1 MKLFIY
7 CCLLLWSLLPQASFA
22 EPWQQ
27 ERMVYQQGLQ
37 AIQNGDMSH
46 YAASRRLLK
55 DYPLLAY
62 FEYHYLSTRFA
73 ELPDKAIAQFL
84 QRHQGTFVAQRLSS
98 AWLSYLGEQGHWAL
112 FDSFY
117 QADSAG
123 NALQCYHLESRLAK
137 NPDAQS
143 VFAQV
148 SLLWLKP
155 YSLPKACDR
164 LLAAWQTQGQLNEE
178 LAWQRFQL
186 SYADGNTRLANY
198 LVRYLSRDKKILA
211 DALFRSKSQHSFWLD
226 YAQEKDIELSSAVM
240 ARLLRSLSSQGF
252 AVEIANIIRSKPAYL
267 HPDDLLEL
275 QQISA
280 WHMARIS
287 GDKASAWLASIQAD
301 EQPGLSEYQLRYAM
315 QDKNWLLYQKL
326 FNRLSQ
332 QVQDND
338 EWLYWYAIAQ
348 QHSTIED
355 SNPYFQSEA
364 IFKRLAT
371 RRSFYGFLSA
381 ERRQQPISLVT
392 EAYIAPEID
401 PQLRKDLAIALEL
414 YHIGDLPSANREW
427 HYVTRHYD
435 DSQWQQAGLVAQQA
449 QWHDKT
455 ILAFAKAKQWQA
467 IDARFP
473 LAWQDLFYKYSRQ
486 NVLEQSW
493 LLAMAR
499 QESGFSTR
507 AQSPVGAMGVLQLM
521 PNTAKRLAK
530 NMQTP
535 YTTQRLFDAD
545 YNIALGSQ
553 YLKNLLQQFDNN
565 YILATAAYNAGPAR
579 VKQWLSQQPL
589 SEDWVHW
596 VATIPYPETRNYVQN
611 ILTYS
616 RIYQS
621 RLGEEESQLSL
632 LLPKSEG

>member
-1 MKLFIY
+1 MKPFVFCYILFWA
-7 CCLLLWSLLPQASFA
+7 LFSQAVLA

-37 AIQNGDMSH
+37 AIQNGDTSH
-46 YAASRRLLK
+46 YAATRRLLK
-55 DYPLLAY
+55 NYPLVAY
-62 FEYHYLSTRFA
+62 LEYHYLSARFA
-73 ELPDKAIAQFL
+73 QLPDKAINHYL
-84 QRHQGTFVAQRLSS
+84 QRYQGTFIAQRLSMRWQ
-98 AWLSYLGEQGHWAL
+98 AYLGEQKNWPL
-112 FDSFY
+112 FDKIY
-117 QADSAG
+117 QADSA
-123 NALQCYHLESRLAK
+123 NISLQCYHLESRLAK
-137 NPDAQS
+137 GAPAQA

-155 YSLPKACDR
+155 YSLPNACDR
-164 LLAAWQTQGQLNEE
+164 LLDAWQAQGQLNEE

-198 LVRYLSRDKKILA
+198 LVRYLDRDKKILA
-211 DALFRSKSQHSFWLD
+211 NALMHSKRQHKFWLD
-226 YAQEKDIELSSAVM
+226 YAQEKDIELHSAVIT
-240 ARLLRSLSSQGF
+240 RLLRSLSGQGF
-252 AVEIANIIRSKPAYL
+252 ATEVAQIISHKPAYL
-267 HPDDLLEL
+267 QPDDLLEL

-280 WHMARIS
+280 WHLARIS
-287 GDKASAWLASIQAD
+287 GDKASVWLASIDAD
-301 EQPGLSEYQLRYAM
+301 TQPGLSEYQLRYAM

-326 FNRLSQ
+326 FNRLNA

-348 QHSTIED
+348 QQTAIED
-355 SNPYFQSEA
+355 DNTYFQSGT
-364 IFKRLAT
+364 IFKRLAM
-371 RRSFYGFLSA
+371 RRSFYGFLAA
-381 ERRQQPISLVT
+381 EQQQQPLNLVSETYTAPQIS
-392 EAYIAPEID
+392 A
-401 PQLRKDLAIALEL
+401 QLQQDLAIALEL
-414 YHIGDLPSANREW
+414 YRIGDLVSANREW
-427 HYVTRHYD
+427 HYVTRNYD
-435 DSQWQQAGLVAQQA
+435 DLQWQQAGLLAQQA

-455 ILAFAKAKQWQA
+455 IQAFAKAKQWHA

-473 LAWQDLFYKYSRQ
+473 LAWQDLFYKYSRETL
-486 NVLEQSW
+486 VEQSW

-499 QESGFSTR
+499 QESGFSPR

-530 NMQTP
+530 SMHTQ
-535 YTTQRLFDAD
+535 YEKQRLFDAD

-579 VKQWLSQQPL
+579 VRQWLSEQPL
-589 SEDWVHW
+589 SDDWVHW

-621 RLGEEESQLSL
+621 RLGQEESQLSL
-632 LLPKSEG
+632 LMLKNEG